1 MEQKPTIRNRLTNKI
16 PSLSV
21 TKEEIYKLF
30 LLLQERSQA
39 AGDLEVY
46 NFNRGDQSDDEYNKS
61 VETLKEGFKLKP
73 TVVSSGGKEL
83 FGDFKDIF
91 KSPNFPDDLISIYV
105 NSEIPL
111 TAGYNYV
118 PANSFVL
125 FLDFSK
131 PDLFNLSFL
140 PSQATPNGS
149 NISVQG
155 YDATWT
161 HGVFSEFN
169 NFIKNHPSKMTWLH
183 QHSIYDLLVWGLGLP
198 FGFWMA
204 YRSSSIL
211 DKIFSGVST
220 FILNGAYVY
229 IFLAS
234 LMIFRL
240 LFHYS
245 RWVWPL
251 VEYKSARNK
260 SVKHQVILGAITLGL
275 LTTLIVDL
283 IKLIF

>member
-1 MEQKPTIRNRLTNKI
+1 
-16 PSLSV
+16 
-21 TKEEIYKLF
+21 
-30 LLLQERSQA
+30 
-39 AGDLEVY
+39 
-46 NFNRGDQSDDEYNKS
+46 
-61 VETLKEGFKLKP
+61 
-73 TVVSSGGKEL
+73 
-83 FGDFKDIF
+83 
-91 KSPNFPDDLISIYV
+91 
-105 NSEIPL
+105 
-111 TAGYNYV
+111 
-118 PANSFVL
+118 
-125 FLDFSK
+125 
-131 PDLFNLSFL
+131 
-140 PSQATPNGS
+140 
-149 NISVQG
+149 
-155 YDATWT
+155 
-161 HGVFSEFN
+161 
-169 NFIKNHPSKMTWLH
+169 
-183 QHSIYDLLVWGLGLP
+183 
-198 FGFWMA
+198 MA